1 VEVDRLH
8 VVTTHGM
15 RDDSD
20 KLPPDLHFLEYTS
33 IIAADV
39 FTFIVQIE
47 FFYDKTPDAIR

>member
-1 VEVDRLH
+1 MDRLH